1 MWNRKHCAICRL
13 SFAVH
18 PNAKTAHTRT
28 LCIPCR
34 KAMVKAKRRRQVIQS
49 QEKDIYGRWNRYE
62 YGME

>member
-1 MWNRKHCAICRL
+1 MWNRKNCAICRL

-34 KAMVKAKRRRQVIQS
+34 KAMVEAKRS
-49 QEKDIYGRWNRYE
+49 KNHPDNEGR
-62 YGME
+62 